1 MKFGNDKIT
10 RASIMNS
17 NTGMG
22 RKAKA
27 QMENE
32 TQKRNKTDK
41 KD

>member
-1 MKFGNDKIT
+1 
-10 RASIMNS
+10 MNS

-32 TQKRNKTDK
+32 TQSEIKLIRKTK
-41 KD
+41 KL